1 MLVPRSKVSGLGWMA
16 ASRQGLGFP
25 LVAAVSTVG
34 CTEALMTGRS
44 TSQEGLRLLRPLHLL
59 PDPAA
64 THITSALLRTLSPA
78 VNPELARGP
87 ISSKGFHIGHHLRC
101 PQHTDKLL
109 NGCFSSHHTAE
120 EAEGLPRDRAS
131 LRLSRSGKPRA
142 PIPTWDTG
150 SSARC
155 HRDPGTPTF
164 LYLPCS
170 NVLRQTKISWGKGL
184 PCLETSP

>member
-1 MLVPRSKVSGLGWMA
+1 MA

-25 LVAAVSTVG
+25 LVAADSTVG

-44 TSQEGLRLLRPLHLL
+44 ASQEGRAQALRLLRPLHLL

-64 THITSALLRTLSPA
+64 THIPPALLRVPSLA
-78 VNPELARGP
+78 VNPELAQGP
-87 ISSKGFHIGHHLRC
+87 ISSKGFHIGQHLRC

-109 NGCFSSHHTAE
+109 DGCFSPHHTVE
-120 EAEGLPRDRAS
+120 EAEGLPRVRAS
-131 LRLSRSGKPRA
+131 LRQSRSGKPRA

-150 SSARC
+150 SSARVSC

-164 LYLPCS
+164 LYWPCS
-170 NVLRQTKISWGKGL
+170 NVLHRAKISWGKGL